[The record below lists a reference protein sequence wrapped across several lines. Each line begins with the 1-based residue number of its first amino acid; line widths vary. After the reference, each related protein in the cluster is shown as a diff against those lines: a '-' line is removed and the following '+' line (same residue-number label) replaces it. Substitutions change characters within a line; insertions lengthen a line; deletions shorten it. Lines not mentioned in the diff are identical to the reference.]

1 MRLLILFLLA
11 CVPVLGLGITPAEQS
26 IIYSEPKVY
35 NITYKIYNTECRDMM
50 VTLSANGTLA
60 QYMEFDQG
68 PIRLAKVDRYK
79 VVEVKIRLP
88 DSGDYT
94 GTLIADNAKFKV
106 SAKIFATGPKS
117 MLTGHFI
124 KNNTQRPYLV
134 FSLLGLIIVGN
145 IVYFAIAKL
154 KSKPGIE
161 KPEDLLTL
169 LKSIDDTTFD
179 AYVNEGENE
188 FADWLDE
195 LGQPELALK
204 IYDIY
209 DRQEMIRAIEEEL
222 SQPQARRSSEEI
234 KDEIL
239 LLKHELDGF
248 KEKDL

>member
-11 CVPVLGLGITPAEQS
+11 CVPVLGLGITPAEQA
-26 IIYSEPKVY
+26 IIYNEPKVY

-60 QYMEFDQG
+60 KYMEFDRG

-79 VVEVKIRLP
+79 VIEVKVNLP
-88 DSGDYT
+88 DSGDYK

-106 SAKIFATGPKS
+106 SAQVSATGPKNKV
-117 MLTGHFI
+117 TGHFI
-124 KNNTQRPYLV
+124 KNNTKKPYLV

-145 IVYFAIAKL
+145 LVYFAIAKL
-154 KSKPGIE
+154 KSKPNIE
-161 KPEDLLTL
+161 KPEDLIML

-179 AYVNEGENE
+179 AYVKSGENE

-204 IYDIY
+204 IYDLC

-222 SQPQARRSSEEI
+222 SQPEAPRSSEEI
-234 KDEIL
+234 KEEIL
-239 LLKHELDGF
+239 LLKHELDEF